1 MSCSWCF
8 KRANLYEKHR
18 LYVGYCQESCQNSL
32 YAFVEAKRE
41 RDGAGDDEWDVEFEN
56 LLSRY
61 SESEKLNDDL
71 RLVWASSRKQNP
83 NLDGENLVS
92 VFDNYLQGLEEGF
105 TDEAYASN
113 EEFDPVYIQME
124 DLNTSITLEINNP
137 KNFASLLIRVKK
149 ILPIPE
155 EGEYLKAYRDNHLQ
169 KMEEFKKWGEEKF
182 AEMYPDDD
190 VGDIQYYLDLEDDWD
205 LEESLRDTA
214 YEMYTQTYMDEAGGD
229 AYPKENLSANE
240 SLPPILQALSRQFS
254 LKRKDGNVLYQ
265 SIMSQLEASERKRV
279 EIATYFSVA
288 IFLIQNKFD
297 F

>member
-32 YAFVEAKRE
+32 YAFVESKRA
-41 RDGAGDDEWDVEFEN
+41 RDGAGDDKWDVDFEN

-71 RLVWASSRKQNP
+71 RLVWVSSRKQNP
-83 NLDGENLVS
+83 KLHGEDLIS

-113 EEFDPVYIQME
+113 EEFDPVYVQME
-124 DLNTSITLEINNP
+124 DLDTSITLEINNP
-137 KNFASLLIRVKK
+137 KNFASLLIKVKK

-155 EGEYLKAYRDNHLQ
+155 QEEYVKAFSDNYLQ
-169 KMEEFKKWGEEKF
+169 KIAEFKKLGEEKF

-190 VGDIQYYLDLEDDWD
+190 GNTEYYLDLEEDGD

-214 YEMYTQTYMDEAGGD
+214 YDMYTETYMDEAGGY
-229 AYPKENLSANE
+229 AYPKENLSADE